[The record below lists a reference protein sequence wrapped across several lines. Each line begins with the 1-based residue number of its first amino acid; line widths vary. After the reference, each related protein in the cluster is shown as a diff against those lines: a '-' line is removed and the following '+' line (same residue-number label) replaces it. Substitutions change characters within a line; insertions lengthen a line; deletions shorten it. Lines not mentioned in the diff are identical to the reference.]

1 MFGPWNS
8 GLVRHTCRVLE
19 LSSQLV
25 KQSAGFLRRLTA
37 GIIDTV
43 VLLVLAAI
51 LTALIGDSVALA
63 DDSSMMNP
71 WGSNPSAWALV
82 AAQTLLGVLY
92 FGLAHARWGQ
102 TLGKRVLKI
111 RVVSLSTGR
120 APALH
125 HALIRALFF
134 LGAPLVPVA
143 GWLIALIDVTWFGFD
158 GRRQCLHDKLVRTVV
173 IVKH

>member
-71 WGSNPSAWALV
+71 
-82 AAQTLLGVLY
+82 
-92 FGLAHARWGQ
+92 
-102 TLGKRVLKI
+102 
-111 RVVSLSTGR
+111 
-120 APALH
+120 
-125 HALIRALFF
+125 
-134 LGAPLVPVA
+134 
-143 GWLIALIDVTWFGFD
+143 
-158 GRRQCLHDKLVRTVV
+158 
-173 IVKH
+173 